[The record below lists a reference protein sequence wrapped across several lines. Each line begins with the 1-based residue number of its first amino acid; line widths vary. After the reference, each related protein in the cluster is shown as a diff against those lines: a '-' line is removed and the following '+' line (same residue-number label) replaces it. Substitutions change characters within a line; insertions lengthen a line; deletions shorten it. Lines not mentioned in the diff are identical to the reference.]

1 MNQTSSEVRITR
13 KKYQHPFL
21 LLKLAFSVNF
31 LFVIDQSI
39 EHLSR
44 HLFYKTICSRSS
56 NPYNFQHFSFFIFCF
71 HLTPKNLPSKS
82 PTSRAS
88 SKIKNVITRTF
99 IFLVFGFC
107 SLFTDLQKKVLVSY
121 KKWAPVV
128 QFRLLCC
135 CWVWFFLTTCFYLN
149 KLGWMINTQAKRRSG
164 TSLLLKMCTIDIR
177 FVCLY
182 SRRKYVLSKLLW
194 VFNTLAQVQN
204 VWNAILI
211 LF

>member
-1 MNQTSSEVRITR
+1 MAYCFLLSSKNISFACNAGNFLAYDVSEVSTVLTIE
-13 KKYQHPFL
+13 
-21 LLKLAFSVNF
+21 NGI
-31 LFVIDQSI
+31 IDVQKAI
-39 EHLSR
+39 
-44 HLFYKTICSRSS
+44 
-56 NPYNFQHFSFFIFCF
+56 N
-71 HLTPKNLPSKS
+71 
-82 PTSRAS
+82 
-88 SKIKNVITRTF
+88 F